1 MKKTTLLG
9 GIIAL
14 NILGIMVAV
23 SYRDVFD
30 VLLYGLNVMGML
42 VYYVETTR

>member
-1 MKKTTLLG
+1 MKKSTLLG

-23 SYRDVFD
+23 SYREVFD
-30 VLLYGLNVMGML
+30 VFLYGLNVIGML
-42 VYYVETTR
+42 VYYVETNR

>member
-23 SYRDVFD
+23 SYQDVFD

-42 VYYVETTR
+42 IYYVETTR